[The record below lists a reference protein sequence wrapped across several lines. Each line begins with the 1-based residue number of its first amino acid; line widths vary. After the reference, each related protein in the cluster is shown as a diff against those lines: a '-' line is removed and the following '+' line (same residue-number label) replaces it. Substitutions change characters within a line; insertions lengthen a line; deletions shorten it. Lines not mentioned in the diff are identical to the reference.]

1 MREVAFNNV
10 GREDNFCRFSG
21 EWKLLQN
28 LPKINVLKGDPL
40 SRADMRAVKIDQCR
54 LCIVLSAKVP
64 TRDEPVLAD
73 KEVLLTALNIKALRW
88 A

>member
-1 MREVAFNNV
+1 M
-10 GREDNFCRFSG
+10 
-21 EWKLLQN
+21 
-28 LPKINVLKGDPL
+28 LKGDPL

-73 KEVLLTALNIKALRW
+73 KEVLLTALNIKALRLGKETGDR
-88 A
+88 

>member
-1 MREVAFNNV
+1 M
-10 GREDNFCRFSG
+10 
-21 EWKLLQN
+21 
-28 LPKINVLKGDPL
+28 

-73 KEVLLTALNIKALRW
+73 KEVLLTALNIKALRCATLLYLVTGLGKW
-88 A
+88 SSSRAPWLG